1 MSTQNIHFPR
11 EIRKILVEKKKKK
24 KKKENLIWSYK
35 SGSLLSAY
43 KQGRFSNEHASYYLL
58 SLAVRKL
65 GPDVQNVTKLLANV
79 TLKFLS

>member
-11 EIRKILVEKKKKK
+11 EIRKILVEK

>member
-1 MSTQNIHFPR
+1 MSTHKIYFPR
-11 EIRKILVEKKKKK
+11 EIRKISELFGRK

-35 SGSLLSAY
+35 SGSLLWAY